1 MLSVGDA
8 AASDYTYFYDSV
20 HFKTP
25 LYSLFYDIILN
36 KKVKIIRSQNRNT
49 PLQKRHFNFCESY
62 DTIKQIKGGEDMIK
76 TVIFDLDGLLV
87 NSELMTYEFY
97 KRILAEKKIEFSLKT
112 YTDVYCG
119 RTAVRNLTE
128 LIENYD
134 LPFDV
139 EKGMELTH
147 EAEKEYLNTKGVPL
161 KKGAKELLDFLKNK
175 DYGIYL
181 ASSSGKERAH
191 TILAGNGIG
200 GYFDGGVF
208 GDEIEHS
215 KPAPDVFLKAKEKAG
230 ARAEECL
237 VLEDSD
243 AGIHA
248 AYAAGIPVICIP
260 DLKQPSEESRKMA
273 RLVLPS
279 LLDVKE
285 MLEKKEI

>member
-1 MLSVGDA
+1 
-8 AASDYTYFYDSV
+8 
-20 HFKTP
+20 
-25 LYSLFYDIILN
+25 
-36 KKVKIIRSQNRNT
+36 
-49 PLQKRHFNFCESY
+49 
-62 DTIKQIKGGEDMIK
+62 MIK

-139 EKGMELTH
+139 EKGLELTH
-147 EAEKEYLNTKGVPL
+147 EAEKEYLSTKGVPL

-191 TILAGNGIG
+191 TILAGNGID

>member
-1 MLSVGDA
+1 
-8 AASDYTYFYDSV
+8 
-20 HFKTP
+20 
-25 LYSLFYDIILN
+25 
-36 KKVKIIRSQNRNT
+36 
-49 PLQKRHFNFCESY
+49 
-62 DTIKQIKGGEDMIK
+62 MIK

-97 KRILAEKKIEFSLKT
+97 KRILAKKGTDFPLKT
-112 YTDVYCG
+112 YTDIYCG
-119 RTAVRNLTE
+119 RTAVRNMTE
-128 LIENYD
+128 LIENYN

-139 EKGMELTH
+139 ERGMELTH
-147 EAEKEYLNTKGVPL
+147 EAEKEYLKTRGVPL
-161 KKGAKELLDFLKNK
+161 KKGAKELLDFLKSNG
-175 DYGIYL
+175 YGIYL

-191 TILAGNGIG
+191 TILSGNGID
-200 GYFDGGVF
+200 GYFGGGVF

-215 KPAPDVFLKAKEKAG
+215 KPAPDVFLKAKEKVG
-230 ARAEECL
+230 ARTEECL

-248 AYAAGIPVICIP
+248 AYAAGISVICIP

-285 MLEKKEI
+285 VLENKEI

>member
-1 MLSVGDA
+1 MLSVSNS
-8 AASDYTYFYDSV
+8 AASDYTYFYYSV

-25 LYSLFYDIILN
+25 LFGLFYDIILSE
-36 KKVKIIRSQNRNT
+36 KVKIIRSQNRNT
-49 PLQKRHFNFCESY
+49 ALQKQHFILKKGCDIIS
-62 DTIKQIKGGEDMIK
+62 KKGGEAMIK

-97 KRILAEKKIEFSLKT
+97 KRILAEKEIDFPLKT

-139 EKGMELTH
+139 EKGLELTH
-147 EAEKEYLNTKGVPL
+147 EAEKEYLSTKGVPL

-191 TILAGNGIG
+191 TILSGNGID

>member
-1 MLSVGDA
+1 
-8 AASDYTYFYDSV
+8 
-20 HFKTP
+20 
-25 LYSLFYDIILN
+25 
-36 KKVKIIRSQNRNT
+36 
-49 PLQKRHFNFCESY
+49 
-62 DTIKQIKGGEDMIK
+62 MIK

-97 KRILAEKKIEFSLKT
+97 KRILAEKEIDFPLKT

-139 EKGMELTH
+139 EKGLKLTH
-147 EAEKEYLNTKGVPL
+147 EAEKEYLSTKGVPL

-191 TILAGNGIG
+191 TILSGNGID

>member
-1 MLSVGDA
+1 
-8 AASDYTYFYDSV
+8 
-20 HFKTP
+20 
-25 LYSLFYDIILN
+25 
-36 KKVKIIRSQNRNT
+36 
-49 PLQKRHFNFCESY
+49 
-62 DTIKQIKGGEDMIK
+62 MIK

-87 NSELMTYEFY
+87 DSEFMTYEFY
-97 KRILAEKKIEFSLKT
+97 KGLLAEKGADFPLKT
-112 YTDVYCG
+112 YTDIYCG
-119 RTAVRNLTE
+119 RTAVRNMTE
-128 LIENYD
+128 LIENYN

-139 EKGMELTH
+139 ERGMELTH
-147 EAEKEYLNTKGVPL
+147 EAEKEYLRTKGVPL
-161 KKGAKELLDFLKNK
+161 KKGARELLDFLKSNG
-175 DYGIYL
+175 YGIYL

-191 TILAGNGIG
+191 TILSGNGID

-215 KPAPDVFLKAKEKAG
+215 KPAPDVFFKAKEKAG
-230 ARAEECL
+230 TRAEECL

-248 AYAAGIPVICIP
+248 AYAAGISVICIP

-285 MLEKKEI
+285 VLENKEI

>member
-1 MLSVGDA
+1 MDL
-8 AASDYTYFYDSV
+8 
-20 HFKTP
+20 
-25 LYSLFYDIILN
+25 
-36 KKVKIIRSQNRNT
+36 
-49 PLQKRHFNFCESY
+49 
-62 DTIKQIKGGEDMIK
+62 IKDGEAMIK

-87 NSELMTYEFY
+87 DSELMTYEFY
-97 KRILAEKKIEFSLKT
+97 KRILAERGVDFSLKT

-128 LIENYD
+128 LIETYD

-139 EKGMELTH
+139 EKGMKLTH
-147 EAEKEYLNTKGVPL
+147 EAEREYMKTKGVPL
-161 KKGAKELLDFLKNK
+161 KKGAKELLDFLKTNG
-175 DYGIYL
+175 YGIYL

-191 TILAGNGIG
+191 TILSINGIE

-215 KPAPDVFLKAKEKAG
+215 KPAPDVFLKAREKAR
-230 ARAEECL
+230 AKAEECL

-260 DLKQPSEESRKMA
+260 DLKRPSDESKRMA
-273 RLVLPS
+273 KFVLPS
-279 LLDVKE
+279 LLDVKK
-285 MLEKKEI
+285 MLENKEI

>member
-1 MLSVGDA
+1 
-8 AASDYTYFYDSV
+8 
-20 HFKTP
+20 
-25 LYSLFYDIILN
+25 
-36 KKVKIIRSQNRNT
+36 
-49 PLQKRHFNFCESY
+49 
-62 DTIKQIKGGEDMIK
+62 MIK

-87 NSELMTYEFY
+87 NSELMTYEFN
-97 KRILAEKKIEFSLKT
+97 KRNGEFKMYRMPPEKIHTFNPDVKNTFIKILSKNIEKEIEFSLKT

-139 EKGMELTH
+139 EKGLELTH
-147 EAEKEYLNTKGVPL
+147 EAEKEYLSTKGVPL

-191 TILAGNGIG
+191 TILSGNGID

-215 KPAPDVFLKAKEKAG
+215 KPAPDAFLKAKEKAG

>member
-8 AASDYTYFYDSV
+8 AASDYTYFYCSV

-25 LYSLFYDIILN
+25 LFGLFYDIILSE
-36 KKVKIIRSQNRNT
+36 KVKIIRSQNRNT
-49 PLQKRHFNFCESY
+49 PLQKRHFIFCESY
-62 DTIKQIKGGEDMIK
+62 DTIKQIKGGEAMIK

-97 KRILAEKKIEFSLKT
+97 KRILAEKEIDFPLKT

-139 EKGMELTH
+139 EKGLELTH
-147 EAEKEYLNTKGVPL
+147 EAEKEYLSTKGVPL

-191 TILAGNGIG
+191 TILSGNGID

>member
-1 MLSVGDA
+1 
-8 AASDYTYFYDSV
+8 
-20 HFKTP
+20 
-25 LYSLFYDIILN
+25 
-36 KKVKIIRSQNRNT
+36 
-49 PLQKRHFNFCESY
+49 
-62 DTIKQIKGGEDMIK
+62 MIK

-97 KRILAEKKIEFSLKT
+97 KRILAEKEIDFPLKT

-139 EKGMELTH
+139 EKGLELTH
-147 EAEKEYLNTKGVPL
+147 EAEKEYLSTKGVPL
-161 KKGAKELLDFLKNK
+161 KKGAKEFLDFLKNK

-191 TILAGNGIG
+191 TILSGNGID

>member
-1 MLSVGDA
+1 
-8 AASDYTYFYDSV
+8 
-20 HFKTP
+20 
-25 LYSLFYDIILN
+25 
-36 KKVKIIRSQNRNT
+36 
-49 PLQKRHFNFCESY
+49 
-62 DTIKQIKGGEDMIK
+62 MIK

-97 KRILAEKKIEFSLKT
+97 KRILAEKEIDFSLKT

-147 EAEKEYLNTKGVPL
+147 EAEKEYLSTKGVPL

-191 TILAGNGIG
+191 TILSGNGI
-200 GYFDGGVF
+200 V

>member
-1 MLSVGDA
+1 MLSVSNS
-8 AASDYTYFYDSV
+8 AASDYTYFYCSV

-25 LYSLFYDIILN
+25 LFGLFYDIILSE
-36 KKVKIIRSQNRNT
+36 KVKIIRSQNRNT
-49 PLQKRHFNFCESY
+49 PLQKRHFIFCESY

-97 KRILAEKKIEFSLKT
+97 KRILAEKEIDFPLKT

-139 EKGMELTH
+139 EKGLELTH
-147 EAEKEYLNTKGVPL
+147 EAEKEYLSTKGVPL

-191 TILAGNGIG
+191 TILSGNGID

>member
-1 MLSVGDA
+1 
-8 AASDYTYFYDSV
+8 
-20 HFKTP
+20 
-25 LYSLFYDIILN
+25 
-36 KKVKIIRSQNRNT
+36 
-49 PLQKRHFNFCESY
+49 
-62 DTIKQIKGGEDMIK
+62 MIK

-97 KRILAEKKIEFSLKT
+97 KRILAEKEIDFPLKT

-139 EKGMELTH
+139 EKGLELTH
-147 EAEKEYLNTKGVPL
+147 EAEKEYLSTKGVPL

-181 ASSSGKERAH
+181 ASSSGNERAH
-191 TILAGNGIG
+191 TILSGNGID
-200 GYFDGGVF
+200 GYFDCGVF

-285 MLEKKEI
+285 MLENKEI

>member
-8 AASDYTYFYDSV
+8 AASDYTYFYCSV

-25 LYSLFYDIILN
+25 LFGLFYDIILSE
-36 KKVKIIRSQNRNT
+36 KVKVICSQNRNT
-49 PLQKRHFNFCESY
+49 ALQKQHFIFCESY

-97 KRILAEKKIEFSLKT
+97 KRILAEKEIDFPLKT

-139 EKGMELTH
+139 EKGLELTH
-147 EAEKEYLNTKGVPL
+147 EAEKEYLSTKGVPL

-191 TILAGNGIG
+191 TILSGNGID

-215 KPAPDVFLKAKEKAG
+215 KPAPEVFLKAKEKAG

>member
-1 MLSVGDA
+1 
-8 AASDYTYFYDSV
+8 
-20 HFKTP
+20 
-25 LYSLFYDIILN
+25 
-36 KKVKIIRSQNRNT
+36 
-49 PLQKRHFNFCESY
+49 
-62 DTIKQIKGGEDMIK
+62 MIK

-87 NSELMTYEFY
+87 DSEMLTYEFY
-97 KRILAEKKIEFSLKT
+97 KGILAERGIDFPLKT

-119 RTAVRNLTE
+119 RTAVRNMTE

-134 LPFDV
+134 LPFDL
-139 EKGMELTH
+139 ESGMALTR
-147 EAEKEYLNTKGVPL
+147 ETEKEYLKTKGVPL
-161 KKGAKELLDFLKNK
+161 KKGAKELLEFLKSNGC
-175 DYGIYL
+175 GIYL
-181 ASSSGKERAH
+181 ASSSGRDRAYR
-191 TILAGNGIG
+191 ILSVNGID

-215 KPAPDVFLKAKEKAG
+215 KPAPDIFLKAREKAG
-230 ARAEECL
+230 AKAEGCL

-273 RLVLPS
+273 KLVLPS

-285 MLEKKEI
+285 KLKNNEI

>member
-25 LYSLFYDIILN
+25 LFGLFYDIILSE
-36 KKVKIIRSQNRNT
+36 KVKIIRSQNRNT
-49 PLQKRHFNFCESY
+49 ALQKQHFILKKGCDIIS
-62 DTIKQIKGGEDMIK
+62 KKGGEAMIK

-97 KRILAEKKIEFSLKT
+97 KRILAEKEIEFSLKT

-139 EKGMELTH
+139 EKGLELTH
-147 EAEKEYLNTKGVPL
+147 EAEKEYLSTKGVPL

-191 TILAGNGIG
+191 TILSGNGID

-273 RLVLPS
+273 KLVLPS

>member
-1 MLSVGDA
+1 MLSVSNS

-25 LYSLFYDIILN
+25 LFGLFYDIILSE
-36 KKVKIIRSQNRNT
+36 KVKIIRSQNRNT
-49 PLQKRHFNFCESY
+49 PLQKRHFIFCESY

-97 KRILAEKKIEFSLKT
+97 KRILAEKEIDFPLKT

-139 EKGMELTH
+139 EKGLELTH
-147 EAEKEYLNTKGVPL
+147 EAEKEYLSTKGVPL

-191 TILAGNGIG
+191 TILSGNGID

-273 RLVLPS
+273 KLVLPS

-285 MLEKKEI
+285 MLENKEI